1 MSKTK
6 LRLALYK
13 AEQKLYKALKAGASD
28 SKLRTLEN
36 NMRYLQAIAK
46 QYAL

>member
-6 LRLALYK
+6 LRALLYK
-13 AEQKLYKALKAGASD
+13 AEQKLYKALQNGASD
-28 SKLRTLEN
+28 KKIQTLEN

-46 QYAL
+46 